1 MHDMIILGGG
11 PAGLTAGIY
20 AARADLDVLLLDKQ
34 LPGGQLNNTTE
45 VENYPGFAEPIQG
58 PELMDQMRRQAERFK
73 LKIQSGEEAVDLE
86 LGGKQGHTVVTGSG
100 RYGAKT
106 VIIASGATPVSLP
119 ARGAQR
125 LAGRGVSYCA
135 TCDGFFF
142 KGQNMIVV
150 GGGDSA
156 LTEALFLTKFAKEVR
171 IAVRHPEKDPHAL
184 RAKDQM
190 LRKRAFEHPQIRFLW
205 NVTVDEVV
213 GQQKVEG
220 VVLSDLGSG
229 HKRRMD
235 DVGAVFVAIGHRPA
249 TGFLHGKLRMDE
261 EGYLWTDERTRTQA
275 PGVYAVGDVRQFSS
289 RYAQA
294 IIAAGDGCIAALEA
308 VDYLED
314 PAWLEEST

>member
-20 AARADLDVLLLDKQ
+20 AARANLDVLLLDKQ

-58 PELMDQMRRQAERFK
+58 PELMDQMRRQAERFQ

-100 RYGAKT
+100 RYAAKT
-106 VIIASGATPVSLP
+106 VIIASGATPVPLP
-119 ARGAQR
+119 AKGAER

-171 IAVRHPEKDPHAL
+171 IAVRHPQHDPHAL
-184 RAKDQM
+184 RAKDQT
-190 LRKRAFEHPQIRFLW
+190 LQKRAFEHPQIRFLW

-220 VVLSDLGSG
+220 VILSDLGSG

-249 TGFLHGKLRMDE
+249 TGFLKGKLRMDE